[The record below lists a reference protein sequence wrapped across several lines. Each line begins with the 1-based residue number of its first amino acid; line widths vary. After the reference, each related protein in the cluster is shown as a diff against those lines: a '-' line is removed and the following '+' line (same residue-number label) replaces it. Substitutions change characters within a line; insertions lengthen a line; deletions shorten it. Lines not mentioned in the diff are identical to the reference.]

1 MELLKTK
8 AGYIQDKMM
17 DTACQISVISDLY
30 QTLSDCVDYQTCD
43 GDEEFLHIM
52 PIVGII
58 KEKIAEL
65 EKSFKDFYEN
75 WDKTTIL

>member
-8 AGYIQDKMM
+8 AGYIQNKMT

-30 QTLSDCVDYQTCD
+30 KTLSDCVEYQTC
-43 GDEEFLHIM
+43 GDEKFLHIM

-65 EKSFKDFYEN
+65 EESFEDFYEN
-75 WDKTTIL
+75 WDETTIL